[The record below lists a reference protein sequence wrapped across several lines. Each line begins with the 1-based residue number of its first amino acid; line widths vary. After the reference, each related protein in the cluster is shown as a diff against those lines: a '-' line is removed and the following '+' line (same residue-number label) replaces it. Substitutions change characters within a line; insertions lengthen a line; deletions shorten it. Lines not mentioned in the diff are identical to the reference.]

1 MQAFLL
7 ILSLAII
14 VEALVQYA
22 KTVITMLENKQ
33 YKTFGTQLAAILIA
47 VFICFA
53 AGADIFALMGISFS
67 VQDVYKR
74 QRAYHRD
81 LRSLA
86 CRIFG
91 LKMGRMSRVNT
102 AEIVF
107 ASELHMVMVLANMDA
122 NTRPTMPTGRK
133 VLVKVA
139 YRLASAVA

>member
-22 KTVITMLENKQ
+22 KTIITMLENKQ

-67 VQDVYKR
+67 VHWLGTLLTGIVISRGSNYASDLIKR
-74 QRAYHRD
+74 LQTRTSGRLFWRTSLKQQIPQTK
-81 LRSLA
+81 LRYTSAA
-86 CRIFG
+86 C
-91 LKMGRMSRVNT
+91 LRMHDKRVQ
-102 AEIVF
+102 
-107 ASELHMVMVLANMDA
+107 
-122 NTRPTMPTGRK
+122 
-133 VLVKVA
+133 
-139 YRLASAVA
+139 

>member
-22 KTVITMLENKQ
+22 KTIITMLENKQ

-67 VQDVYKR
+67 VHWLGTLLTGIVISRGSKR
-74 QRAYHRD
+74 QIPQTK
-81 LRSLA
+81 LRYTSAA
-86 CRIFG
+86 CLRIHD
-91 LKMGRMSRVNT
+91 KRVQ
-102 AEIVF
+102 
-107 ASELHMVMVLANMDA
+107 
-122 NTRPTMPTGRK
+122 
-133 VLVKVA
+133 
-139 YRLASAVA
+139 